1 MRAGTQ
7 AQPTPVLRKTIK
19 TFAAGAKSLPQKYFV
34 SPEIF
39 AEEQKEIFAK
49 QWLLVGH
56 QSQIPKPGDYFLT
69 TIAGESVIVTRA
81 QTSQVRGFY
90 NVCRHRGTRLKEDAC
105 GHASA
110 IQCPYHAWTYGLDG
124 KLIGAPHMDEVPGF
138 DKAEY
143 PLHAVNLGLW
153 EGFIFANLEKHPTP
167 LEKWFAPLAGKF
179 SHWNMSIL

>member
-1 MRAGTQ
+1 HMWPLTSTNAAIQMLPHASAAT
-7 AQPTPVLRKTIK
+7 KTL
-19 TFAAGAKSLPQKYFV
+19 SQNYFV

-56 QSQIPKPGDYFLT
+56 QSQLEKSGDFFLA
-69 TIAGESVIVTRA
+69 TITGESVIVIRD
-81 QTSQVRGFY
+81 QKSQVRGFY

-124 KLIGAPHMDEVPGF
+124 RLIGAPHMDEVPGF
-138 DKAEY
+138 DKADY
-143 PLHAVNLGLW
+143 SLKPVKVGIW
-153 EGFIFANLEKHPTP
+153 EGFIFVNLADNPMP
-167 LEKWFAPLAGKF
+167 LEKW
-179 SHWNMSIL
+179 